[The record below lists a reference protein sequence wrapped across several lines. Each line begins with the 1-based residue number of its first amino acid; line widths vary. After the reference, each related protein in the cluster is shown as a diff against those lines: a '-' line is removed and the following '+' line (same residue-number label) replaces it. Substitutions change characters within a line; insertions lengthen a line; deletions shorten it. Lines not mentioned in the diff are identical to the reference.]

1 MTDALNKPP
10 TRFIIPAVFLIGLLL
25 LSYQVLSPFF
35 ISIVWAVIIAY
46 VTWPLYQRLKSRLKG
61 RANLSAIVMTIIIT
75 TILILVVFWL
85 VAMLQDEIRM
95 AYQALFDTHS
105 KLPYQLPEPIGKITW
120 LADYL
125 QPWVDRLNNDRTGLI
140 NQSVESAKQW
150 LGYFA
155 KVLGNIGQYLM
166 YLGFVFVTVFFC
178 YRDGEGVLLQLQRG
192 LIHFLGE
199 YQHVYLQAVGDTT
212 RAVVYGLVL
221 AAIGQGVVAG
231 IGYVVAGVK
240 APVLFGV
247 ITAVLAMVPMGAVLV
262 WVSLGMLLLLSDKVV
277 AGVGLLIWGTIAIS
291 TVDNIIRPLVI
302 SGTSQVPFL
311 AVMFGV
317 FGGLVA
323 FGPVGLFLGPVILSV
338 LLSVWRAWLTLQGN
352 EAAVTAVEVTLGQRE
367 WHRMSIEDVLREQ
380 ACDVTQGLSQTEA
393 AIRLQ
398 RVGLN
403 KLTEKPPR
411 PLWHLLLAQFKSF
424 LIVVLVAAAALAAAI
439 GDLMDGVVIMVVVV
453 INALLGFYQEFQA
466 EQSLSAL
473 KNRLSLQAN
482 VRRDGRTVE
491 LPAEQL
497 VPGDVV
503 ILEAGNKI
511 PADGRIVIA
520 RTLEADESAL
530 TGESLPVC
538 KQEQLIDT
546 PTVPLAERT
555 NMLYMNNAV
564 TRGRAEMVVIATGM
578 ETEIGKLADLLS
590 HSEEAQ
596 TPLQIQLDSV
606 GKRLALLA
614 LGVVGIV
621 FVGALWR
628 NEPLLDA
635 ALTAIALAVAAIPEG
650 LPAVVTV
657 TLALGMRRMADQQAI
672 VKRLAAVETL
682 GCTTVICTD
691 KTGTLTVNQ
700 MTVRGL
706 FYKGQKLSVT
716 GEGYQTAGEVLPS
729 DSQSAL
735 PDLQDVLLP
744 LALCNDSEWQAKKII
759 GDPMEG
765 ALLVLAEK
773 GGLDKKLVNTQWPR
787 LAEIP
792 FDAEHKF
799 MATFHQHNDAITVF
813 IKGAP
818 EVLLERCDHLLDV
831 QSQPIA
837 LDKQVLLQQNTEMAC
852 TGLRVLG
859 VAMAQLKPTAELT
872 GDLFQYIQHLTFV
885 ALVGLMDPPRPEA
898 KQAIAL
904 CQQAGIAVKMITGD
918 QTITAAAIAKELGL
932 TGTVINGTELAA
944 MDAATLAASINGI
957 AVFARTAPDQ
967 KVRIIKALK
976 LAGHIVAMTG
986 DGVNDAPALKIAD
999 MGIAMGKSGTD
1010 VAQEAAVMILADDNF
1025 STIVKAVNQGRG
1037 IYDNMVKF
1045 IRFQLSTNIGAII
1058 TVIAA
1063 PLLAMPVPFTAVQ
1076 LLWIN
1081 IIMDGPPAMSLGV
1094 DPISPMAMSEKPRD
1108 PEARI
1113 LSWRRIGNLFG
1124 YGLTMAAG
1132 TLGVLYY
1139 GLQTGSVNHATTL
1152 AFNTFV
1158 LFQVFNVFNARS
1170 EKGSAFNHQFFNNKL
1185 LWLAMVAVLLLQTL
1199 IVNWQPAQIIFHTS
1213 ALTLSDWLL
1222 ASGVAVSVLVL
1233 EELRKL
1239 TWKTIKDL

>member
-1 MTDALNKPP
+1 MTNSLNKSP
-10 TRFIIPAVFLIGLLL
+10 TRFLIPAVFLMGLLL

-46 VTWPLYQRLKSRLKG
+46 VTWPLYQRLKNRLKG
-61 RANLSAIVMTIIIT
+61 QANLSAAVMTSIIT
-75 TILILVVFWL
+75 AIIILVVFWL
-85 VAMLQDEIRM
+85 VAMLQDEVRM
-95 AYQALFDTHS
+95 AYQTLFDTYS
-105 KLPYQLPEPIGKITW
+105 QQPFQLPSSIHKISW

-125 QPWVDRLNNDRTGLI
+125 QPWVDRLNNDRSGLI
-140 NQSVESAKQW
+140 TQIAESAKQW
-150 LGYFA
+150 LGHFA
-155 KVLGNIGQYLM
+155 QFLGSIGQYLM
-166 YLGFVFVTVFFC
+166 YLSFVLVTVFFC
-178 YRDGEGVLLQLQRG
+178 YRDGEAVLQQLRRG

-199 YQHVYLQAVGDTT
+199 YQNVYLQAVGDTT
-212 RAVVYGLVL
+212 RAVVNGLVL
-221 AAIGQGVVAG
+221 AAIGQGLIAG

-247 ITAVLAMVPMGAVLV
+247 ITAILAMVPMGAMLV
-262 WVSLGMLLLLSDKVV
+262 WISLGISLLLTDQVV
-277 AGVGLLIWGTIAIS
+277 AGIGLLIWGTVAIS

-311 AVMFGV
+311 VVMFGV
-317 FGGLVA
+317 FGGLIA

-338 LLSVWRAWLTLQGN
+338 LLSVWRAWLKLQGDEPTVAVA
-352 EAAVTAVEVTLGQRE
+352 EAIPGQSDWHCLSAEAVL
-367 WHRMSIEDVLREQ
+367 HEQ
-380 ACDVTQGLSQTEA
+380 ASDLAQGLSQSEA
-393 AIRLQ
+393 ASRLQ

-411 PLWHLLLAQFKSF
+411 PAWHLLLAQFKSF
-424 LIVVLVAAAALAAAI
+424 LIVVLIAAAILAAAI
-439 GDLMDGVVIMVVVV
+439 GDVMDGIVIMVVVI
-453 INALLGFYQEFQA
+453 INALLGFYQEYQA
-466 EQSLSAL
+466 AQSLSAL
-473 KNRLSLQAN
+473 KKMLALQAT

-520 RTLEADESAL
+520 RSLEVDESSL
-530 TGESLPVC
+530 TGESLPVG
-538 KQEQLIDT
+538 KQEQPIAEKS
-546 PTVPLAERT
+546 VPLAERS

-564 TRGRAEMVVIATGM
+564 TRGRAEMVVTATGM
-578 ETEIGKLADLLS
+578 DTEIGKLANLLS
-590 HSEEAQ
+590 QTEEGE
-596 TPLQIQLDSV
+596 TPLQSQLGSL

-614 LGVVGIV
+614 LAVVVMV
-621 FVGALWR
+621 FAAALWR
-628 NEPLLDA
+628 GEPLADA
-635 ALTAIALAVAAIPEG
+635 AFTAIALAVAAIPEG

-657 TLALGMRRMADQQAI
+657 TLALGMRRMAKQQAI

-700 MTVRGL
+700 MTARRL
-706 FYKGQKLSVT
+706 FYQGQMLHIT
-716 GEGYQTAGEVLPS
+716 GEGYQNVGEILPS
-729 DSQSAL
+729 DSQNTL
-735 PDLQDVLLP
+735 PDLPAVLLP
-744 LALCNDSEWQAKKII
+744 LALCNDSERQADKII

-773 GGLDKKLVNTQWPR
+773 GGIDKAQAGTQLPR

-799 MATFHQHNDAITVF
+799 MATFHQDNGAITVF

-818 EVLLERCDHLLDV
+818 EVLLARCDLLLDA
-831 QSQPIA
+831 QGQPTAI
-837 LDKQVLLQQNTEMAC
+837 DKNQLLQHNTDMAS

-859 VAMAQLKPTAELT
+859 VAMTQLESTTDLT

-885 ALVGLMDPPRPEA
+885 ALVGLMDPPRAEA

-932 TGTVINGTELAA
+932 TGKVINGSALTA
-944 MDAATLAASINGI
+944 MDEATLAASINDI
-957 AVFARTAPDQ
+957 SVFARTSPDQ
-967 KVRIIKALK
+967 KVRIVKALK

-1010 VAQEAAVMILADDNF
+1010 VAQEAAAMILTDDNF
-1025 STIVKAVNQGRG
+1025 ATIVKAVKEGRG
-1037 IYDNMVKF
+1037 IYENMVKF
-1045 IRFQLSTNIGAII
+1045 IRFQLSTNIGAIV

-1063 PLLAMPVPFTAVQ
+1063 PLLGMPVPFTAVQ

-1094 DPISPMAMSEKPRD
+1094 DPISPLSMNEPPRV
-1108 PEARI
+1108 PEAQI
-1113 LSWRRIGNLFG
+1113 LSWQRLGNLLA
-1124 YGLTMAAG
+1124 YGLTMAVG
-1132 TLGVLYY
+1132 TLGVLSY
-1139 GLQTGSVNHATTL
+1139 GLQTGSANHATTL

-1158 LFQVFNVFNARS
+1158 LFQIFNVFNARS
-1170 EKGSAFNHQFFNNKL
+1170 EKGSAFNRHFFNNRW
-1185 LWLAMVAVLLLQTL
+1185 LWLAIGSVLLLQIL
-1199 IVNWQPAQIIFHTS
+1199 IVNWQPAQTVFHTTT
-1213 ALTLSDWLL
+1213 LTMADWLL
-1222 ASGVAVSVLVL
+1222 ATGIAGSILVF
-1233 EELRKL
+1233 EELRKFVSARN
-1239 TWKTIKDL
+1239 